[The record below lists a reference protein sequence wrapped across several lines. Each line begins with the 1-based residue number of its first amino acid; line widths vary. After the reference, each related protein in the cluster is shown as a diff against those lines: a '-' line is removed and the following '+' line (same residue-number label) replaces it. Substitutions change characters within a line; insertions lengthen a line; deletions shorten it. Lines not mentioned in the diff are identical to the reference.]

1 MVVIQSLSHQHP
13 ARPGGRRVVEIP
25 MSAEDRRRVRRR
37 IEAPDGAVF
46 ALELPTGTV
55 LHPGQVL
62 HEQPDRLYVV
72 GAAPEE
78 VLLVRPRDWRE
89 AARVGHMIGNLHREI
104 DVQDEGIIVLYD
116 ATLLERLRRAGIPA
130 GRTHLPF
137 RGNPP
142 PEHKH

>member
-1 MVVIQSLSHQHP
+1 MVVIQSLAHQHP
-13 ARPGGRRVVEIP
+13 ARPAGRRVVELP

-37 IEAPDGAVF
+37 VEAPDGAVF

-62 HEQPDRLYVV
+62 HELPDRLYVV
-72 GAAPEE
+72 GAAPED

-104 DVQDEGIIVLYD
+104 DLQDEGIIVLWD
-116 ATLLERLRRAGIPA
+116 QMLMERLQRAGIPV

-142 PEHKH
+142 AEHKH

>member
-1 MVVIQSLSHQHP
+1 MVVIQSLAHQHP
-13 ARPGGRRVVEIP
+13 ARPAGRQVVELP

-37 IEAPDGAVF
+37 VEAPDGAVF

-62 HEQPDRLYVV
+62 HELADRLYVV
-72 GAAPEE
+72 GAAPED

-89 AARVGHMIGNLHREI
+89 AARVGHMIGSLRREM
-104 DVQDEGIIVLYD
+104 DLQDEGIIVLWD
-116 ATLLERLRRAGIPA
+116 EMLMERLRRAGIPV
-130 GRTHLPF
+130 GRASLPF

-142 PEHKH
+142 GEPRH